1 MSTIESDTPPRGAL
15 SAEGDGWDLG
25 ATVAELRAAR
35 GEGDRAR
42 AATGALPSRAAVAE
56 VVRDLRAALFP
67 KHFGETSLRDDAVDY
82 FVGSVLDGALRAL
95 REQVERSLLLQSPDT
110 PAEAPS
116 RAREIT
122 REFVRLLPDI
132 RRTLDADALAAWRGD
147 PAAQTLDEVLFCYP
161 GVTAVT
167 HHRLAHALYALGA
180 PLLARII
187 AEISHASTGIDI
199 HPGARIGPSFFIDHG
214 TGVVIGETCV
224 IGERVRLYQGVTL
237 GARSFPTD
245 STGALVKGA
254 PRHPVVE
261 DDVVIYSGATVLG
274 RITVGRGSSI
284 GGNVWLTRSV
294 PPGSVVTQAQH
305 RSESFS
311 DGGGI

>member
-1 MSTIESDTPPRGAL
+1 MDACDSSARGAP
-15 SAEGDGWDLG
+15 AAAGDGWDLG
-25 ATVAELRAAR
+25 ATVAALRAAR
-35 GEGDRAR
+35 GERDGAW
-42 AATGALPSRAAVAE
+42 AASAGALPSRAAVAA
-56 VVRDLRAALFP
+56 VVRDLRAVLFP
-67 KHFGETSLRDDAVDY
+67 KHFGETSLHDDAVDY
-82 FVGSVLDGALRAL
+82 YVGSVLEGALRSL
-95 REQVERSLLLQSPDT
+95 REQVERSLCLEAPDAL
-110 PAEAPS
+110 AEAPR

-167 HHRLAHALYALGA
+167 HHRIAHALYALGA

-284 GGNVWLTRSV
+284 GGNVWRTRSV

-305 RSESFS
+305 RSESFC